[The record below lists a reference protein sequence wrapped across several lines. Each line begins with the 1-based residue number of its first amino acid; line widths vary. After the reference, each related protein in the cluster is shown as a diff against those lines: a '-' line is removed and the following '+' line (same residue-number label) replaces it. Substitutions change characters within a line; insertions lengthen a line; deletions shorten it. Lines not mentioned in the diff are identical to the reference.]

1 MTALLAGEL
10 RRLLSRRM
18 IKVLVA
24 LAVAGIAVG
33 AVITFFNTEGVSDA
47 TLRQRSAAAEAKT
60 AQCRRDP
67 NQRPGPR
74 SGPAPSDRN
83 EPAFK
88 NPEEYCRFRF
98 GKVDDDRFKL
108 SNLKGIL
115 QGVTAPLVIVAW
127 VIGASSIGAEWQ
139 ARSITTLLTWEPRRG
154 RVLVAKVVAAIV
166 VAGVFSL
173 VSWVLL
179 SAALVPVALVH
190 GTTAGT
196 GGGWLRSVVAV
207 GLRGELMIAIATG
220 VGFAVASIGRN
231 TAAALGVGFAYFLVV
246 ENVVGSFL
254 AGFRRWLILG
264 NSIVLISGKDSGG
277 EVAGRSVLVAGLYL
291 SAVAVALLVVATVAF
306 QRRDVA

>member
-24 LAVAGIAVG
+24 LAVAAIAVG
-33 AVITFFNTEGVSDA
+33 AVITFFNTEAVSDT
-47 TLRQRSAAAEAKT
+47 TLGRRTANAQART
-60 AQCRRDP
+60 AQCLRDP
-67 NQRPGPR
+67 NLRLSPGPV
-74 SGPAPSDRN
+74 PSDGNGPSLDNR
-83 EPAFK
+83 
-88 NPEEYCRFRF
+88 EELCRFRF
-98 GKVDDDRFKL
+98 GRVTDDRFKL
-108 SNLKGIL
+108 SNLKGVL

-154 RVLVAKVVAAIV
+154 RVLVAKVMAAIV
-166 VAGVFSL
+166 VACVISL

-196 GGGWLRSVVAV
+196 GGTWLRSVGAV
-207 GLRGELMIAIATG
+207 VLRGELMIAIATG

-254 AGFRRWLILG
+254 EGFRRWLILG
-264 NSIVLISGKDSGG
+264 NSIVLISGRDSGG
-277 EVAGRSVLVAGLYL
+277 DVAGRSVLVAGVYL
-291 SAVAVALLVVATVAF
+291 SAVAVALLIVATVLF
-306 QRRDVA
+306 RRRDVA

>member
-1 MTALLAGEL
+1 MTALLSGEL

-24 LAVAGIAVG
+24 LAVAGIAGG
-33 AVITFFNTEGVSDA
+33 AVITFFNTAQTSDA
-47 TLRQRSAAAEAKT
+47 SLRQRTADAEARV
-60 AQCRRDP
+60 ARCRP
-67 NQRPGPR
+67 NPNGSGPSVPPGPK
-74 SGPAPSDRN
+74 GPSFESR
-83 EPAFK
+83 
-88 NPEEYCRFRF
+88 EEFCRFRV
-98 GKVDDDRFKL
+98 GEVTDDRFKL
-108 SNLKGIL
+108 SNLKGVL

-154 RVLVAKVVAAIV
+154 RVLVAKVMAAII

-173 VSWVLL
+173 VSWALL
-179 SAALVPVALVH
+179 SAALWPVALVH

-196 GGGWLRSVVAV
+196 GGGWLRSVGGVV
-207 GLRGELMIAIATG
+207 LRGELMIAIATS

-246 ENVVGSFL
+246 ENVVGNFL

-291 SAVAVALLVVATVAF
+291 SSVAMVLLVVATVLF